1 MSKLSRS
8 ESEFDNKLLN
18 DFMDKWEKE
27 QEEKSW
33 TKIEFGKED
42 RKEDAKEK
50 PSEQYKS
57 DEKGSVAKTQEDEK
71 CDAMKRSN
79 SISFESN
86 RKRR

>member
-33 TKIEFGKED
+33 TKIEIGNEEKEEY
-42 RKEDAKEK
+42 K
-50 PSEQYKS
+50 SEQ
-57 DEKGSVAKTQEDEK
+57 KGTIAKTQEEEI

-79 SISFESN
+79 SKSFESD